1 MMRSLFCAVVTGL
14 LFLYSCSSRDSK
26 GNFLD
31 TTTSGHVKI
40 AVDES
45 LKPLLDAELDT
56 FEALYQRAHI
66 DIVYTS
72 EEEAMNLLL
81 NDSVRLAIITR
92 GLLASET
99 EMFNKR
105 QIHPTQV
112 SVAKEGIA
120 AIFNKKNRD
129 SVITLPQL
137 KDVLSGKISTWSQL
151 RKGGSRDTI
160 QIVFDH
166 PASGIVRYFKDSLK
180 IDKLAPNCFA
190 LKGNPAVIDFI
201 STRPNAIGLIGASWI
216 SDADDSTANVF
227 LRTVRVGGV
236 SRDTG
241 EYYQPYPAYIA
252 QGQYPLT
259 RSITVINPEGRAG
272 LGSGFLA
279 FIAGE
284 KGQRI
289 VLKAGLV
296 PTTMPLRIVEFK
308 REPLQN

>member
-1 MMRSLFCAVVTGL
+1 MKSLFCAVVAGL
-14 LFLYSCSSRDSK
+14 FFLYSCSPRDNK

-45 LKPLLDAELDT
+45 LKPLLDTELDT

-66 DIVYTS
+66 DIIYTS
-72 EEEAMNLLL
+72 EGEAMNLLL
-81 NDSVRLAIITR
+81 NDSVRLAVITR
-92 GLLASET
+92 GLLSSEM
-99 EMFNKR
+99 EMLKNLKLE
-105 QIHPTQV
+105 PTQV
-112 SVAKEGIA
+112 AIAKEGIA
-120 AIFNKKNRD
+120 AIFNKKNPD
-129 SVITLPQL
+129 SVITLPQI
-137 KDVLSGKISTWSQL
+137 KDILTGKISTWNQL
-151 RKGGSRDTI
+151 RKGAPQDSI
-160 QIVFDH
+160 QVVFDQ

-190 LKGNPAVIDFI
+190 VKGNPAVIDFI
-201 STRPNAIGLIGASWI
+201 ATRPHAIGLIGVSWI
-216 SDADDSTANVF
+216 SDSDDSTTNVF
-227 LRTVRVGGV
+227 LNTVRIGGV

-241 EYYQPYPAYIA
+241 EYYQPYQAYIA

-259 RSITVINPEGRAG
+259 RNIMVINREGRAG

-279 FIAGE
+279 FMAGE

-296 PTTMPLRIVEFK
+296 PSTMPVRIVEIK

>member
-1 MMRSLFCAVVTGL
+1 MKTLFCAVITGL
-14 LFLYSCSSRDSK
+14 FLLYSCSPRDNK
-26 GNFLD
+26 GNLLD
-31 TTTSGHVKI
+31 TTTSGHIKI
-40 AVDES
+40 AVDEA

-56 FEALYQRAHI
+56 FEALYKRAHI
-66 DIVYTS
+66 DIIYTS

-92 GLLASET
+92 GVLASER
-99 EMFNKR
+99 EMFKGR
-105 QIHPTQV
+105 QLEPRQV
-112 SVAKEGIA
+112 EVAKEAIA
-120 AIFNKKNRD
+120 SIFNRKNPD

-137 KDVLSGKISTWSQL
+137 KDILTGKISTWSQL
-151 RKGGSRDTI
+151 RKGGSKDSI
-160 QIVFDH
+160 QVVFDQ

-190 LKGNPAVIDFI
+190 VKSNPAVIDYI
-201 STRPNAIGLIGASWI
+201 ATRPHAIGLIGASWI

-227 LRTVRVGGV
+227 LNSVRIGGIA
-236 SRDTG
+236 RDTG
-241 EYYQPYPAYIA
+241 EYYQPYQAYIA
-252 QGQYPLT
+252 QGQYPLS
-259 RSITVINPEGRAG
+259 RSIFVINPEGRAG

-296 PTTMPLRIVEFK
+296 PTTMPVRIVEIK